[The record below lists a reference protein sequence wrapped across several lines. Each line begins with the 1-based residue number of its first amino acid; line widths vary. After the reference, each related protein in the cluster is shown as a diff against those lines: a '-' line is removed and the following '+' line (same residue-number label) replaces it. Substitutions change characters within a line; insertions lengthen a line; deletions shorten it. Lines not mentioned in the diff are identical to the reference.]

1 MEDKYSLKIQN
12 EINVILKNLNTW
24 KNLFTI
30 KLDYYQEGWA
40 FSLREK
46 NIFPRYIVI
55 FKPYNEQSYSIKSF
69 EIHFDQNINEIYKE
83 LYSNENIENLEELFQ
98 EIKEVVY
105 GKDIVNITSKNYHE
119 NFLK

>member
-69 EIHFDQNINEIYKE
+69 EIHFDLNINEIYKE
-83 LYSNENIENLEELFQ
+83 LYSNENIENFGF
-98 EIKEVVY
+98 KV
-105 GKDIVNITSKNYHE
+105 G
-119 NFLK
+119 